1 MQPRQNIIEIFSTF
15 VQFDGDR
22 FSHWA
27 IESSLHRSIKSCLCH
42 TPKETSEIFWVLYW
56 YKFWQV
62 SETKLLAKQHLAA
75 YLQEPCYWTSQ
86 KTAATFVS
94 TQYKLSDCF
103 QIAIAQVDRVLK
115 GFNPEQGSTLK
126 NYADI
131 IFGSAIRETL
141 RQRHEVDI
149 CTDWGLLRK
158 ISQKRLQ
165 ESLENTGLSSETIT
179 TYVLAWNCFKT
190 LYVPTK
196 ASNSRQ
202 LSRPDHQT
210 WEAIAQAYNSQSA
223 HQVNPQTLEKWLL
236 SIAKAARNYLY
247 PTPDS
252 LNVSKG
258 GGNSW
263 ELLDNL
269 SGTEQQSLIHELV
282 TQEEEQTRIS
292 QQADINKL
300 LVKAIAQLELQVQKI
315 LQLYYAQQLN
325 QDTIAKQLDMK
336 QYTVSRRLTKAR
348 ETLLQSLANW
358 SQDTLHIA
366 VTSDLLT
373 SMSNVMEEWL
383 HNYYGVSP
391 H

>member
-27 IESSLHRSIKSCLCH
+27 IESRLHRSIKSCLSH

-86 KTAATFVS
+86 KTATSFVS

-115 GFNPEQGSTLK
+115 GFNPEQGNTLK
-126 NYADI
+126 NYAGI

-141 RQRHEVDI
+141 RQRREVDI

-165 ESLENTGLSSETIT
+165 ESLQNAGLSSDTIVN
-179 TYVLAWNCFKT
+179 YVLAWNCFKT

-202 LSRPDHQT
+202 LSRPDHET
-210 WEAIAQAYNSQSA
+210 WEAIAQAYNSQSPQ
-223 HQVNPQTLEKWLL
+223 QVNPQTLEKWLL
-236 SIAKAARNYLY
+236 SIAKAARKYLY
-247 PTPDS
+247 PTPNS

-258 GGNSW
+258 GDDSW

-269 SGTEQQSLIHELV
+269 PGTEQQSLIHQLV
-282 TQEEEQTRIS
+282 TQEEEQTRNS
-292 QQADINKL
+292 QKADINKL
-300 LVKAIAQLELQVQKI
+300 LVEAIAQLELQVQQI

-348 ETLLQSLANW
+348 ETLLRSLANW

-383 HNYYGVSP
+383 HNYYSVSP

>member
-1 MQPRQNIIEIFSTF
+1 MQPRQTIIEIFSTF
-15 VQFDGDR
+15 VQFDDDR
-22 FSHWA
+22 FGRWA
-27 IESSLHRSIKSCLCH
+27 IESRLHRSIKSCLCH
-42 TPKETSEIFWVLYW
+42 TPKETSEIFWALYW
-56 YKFWQV
+56 YKLWQI
-62 SETKLLAKQHLAA
+62 SETEFLAQQHLAA

-86 KTAATFVS
+86 KTAACFVS

-115 GFNPEQGSTLK
+115 GFNPDQGSSLK
-126 NYADI
+126 NYAAI
-131 IFGSAIRETL
+131 IFASAIRETL

-165 ESLENTGLSSETIT
+165 ESLQNAGLSLETIT
-179 TYVLAWNCFKT
+179 TYVVAWNCFKT

-202 LSRPDHQT
+202 LSRPDDQT

-223 HQVNPQTLEKWLL
+223 QQVNPQTLEKWLL
-236 SIAKAARNYLY
+236 SIAKAARKYLY

-258 GGNSW
+258 GDDSW

-269 SGTEQQSLIHELV
+269 PGTEQQSLIHQIL
-282 TQEEEQTRIS
+282 TQEEEQTRTS
-292 QQADINKL
+292 QQADINKV
-300 LVKAIAQLELQVQKI
+300 LVKAIAQLELQVQQI

-348 ETLLQSLANW
+348 ETLLRSLANW
-358 SQDTLHIA
+358 SQETLHIA
-366 VTSDLLT
+366 VTSNLLT

>member
-42 TPKETSEIFWVLYW
+42 TPKETSEIFWALYW
-56 YKFWQV
+56 YKLWQV
-62 SETKLLAKQHLAA
+62 SETKLLAKQHLIA

-126 NYADI
+126 NYAGI

-141 RQRHEVDI
+141 RQRHGVDI

-165 ESLENTGLSSETIT
+165 ESLENAGLSSETIT

-202 LSRPDHQT
+202 LSRPDRQT
-210 WEAIAQAYNSQSA
+210 WEAIAQAYNSQSSQ
-223 HQVNPQTLEKWLL
+223 QVNTQIVEKWLL
-236 SIAKAARNYLY
+236 SIAKAARQYLY

-258 GGNSW
+258 GDDSW
-263 ELLDNL
+263 ELLDNIP
-269 SGTEQQSLIHELV
+269 GKEQQSLIHELV
-282 TQEEEQTRIS
+282 TQEEEQTRTS

-300 LVKAIAQLELQVQKI
+300 LVKAIAQLELQVQQI

-348 ETLLQSLANW
+348 ETLLRSLASW
-358 SQDTLHIA
+358 SQETLHIA